1 MRFATPEYFIGL
13 LIIVV
18 LAVFAFWSAR
28 KKQRLLGIFA
38 EKKLLT
44 GLIRNY
50 SPRRRRYKTAFF
62 FLALIIL
69 VFAMARPQ
77 FGTHMELVK
86 RVGQDVMI
94 VIDVS
99 NSMLAED
106 MRPNRLERAKQE
118 VRGLLDRL
126 EGDRVGIVAF
136 AGAAFI
142 QCPLTLDYSAAR
154 LFLDIIDVD
163 LIPQPGTNL
172 PEAIS
177 VAADG
182 FNVQERKHKVMIV
195 ITDGE
200 DFGEGLDQA
209 IEEAKLAGVRIYTI
223 GIGRPDG
230 EPIPIRNQR
239 GEMIGYKKDSNG
251 ELVLTRLDEVT
262 LKQVATATDG
272 KYYHASAGEIA
283 LDEIYADIS
292 QMEKKELEERLM
304 TQYEDRFQY
313 ILPLAIIFLAADA
326 LISER
331 RRVRN
336 REQTNETE

>member
-1 MRFATPEYFIGL
+1 MRFATPEYFIGFL
-13 LIIVV
+13 VIVV
-18 LAVFAFWSAR
+18 LAIFAYWSAR
-28 KKQRLLGIFA
+28 KKRRLLGIFA
-38 EKKLLT
+38 DAKLLK
-44 GLIRNY
+44 GLIRDY
-50 SPRRRRYKTAFF
+50 SPRRRRYKTLFF
-62 FLALIIL
+62 FMALIIL
-69 VFAMARPQ
+69 VISMARPQ

-86 RVGQDVMI
+86 RIGQDVVI

-126 EGDRVGIVAF
+126 QGDRVGIVAF
-136 AGAAFI
+136 AGAAYI

-177 VAADG
+177 VATDA
-182 FNVQERKHKVMIV
+182 FNIQERKHKVMIV

-200 DFGEGLDQA
+200 DFGEGLEQSV
-209 IEEAKLAGVRIYTI
+209 EKAKLAGVRIYTI

-230 EPIPIRNQR
+230 EPIPIRNNR
-239 GEMIGYKKDSNG
+239 GEMIGYKKDRNG

-262 LKQVATATDG
+262 LKQAADATDG

-283 LDEIYADIS
+283 LDEIYSDITR
-292 QMEKKELEERLM
+292 MEKKELEERLM

-313 ILPLAIIFLAADA
+313 ILPLAILFLVVEV

-331 RRVRN
+331 KRLKQKERGN
-336 REQTNETE
+336 ATA

>member
-1 MRFATPEYFIGL
+1 MRFAAPQYFLGFIAIL
-13 LIIVV
+13 V
-18 LAVFAFWSAR
+18 LAIFAYWSAR
-28 KKQRLLGIFA
+28 KKKRLLGIFA
-38 EKKLLT
+38 DQKLLS
-44 GLIRNY
+44 GLIRNF
-50 SPRRRRYKTAFF
+50 SARRRRYKTTFF
-62 FLALIIL
+62 FLALVIL
-69 VFAMARPQ
+69 VLAMARPQ
-77 FGTHMELVK
+77 FGTHMQLVK
-86 RVGQDVMI
+86 REGQDVML

-126 EGDRVGIVAF
+126 QGDRVGIVAF
-136 AGAAFI
+136 AGAAFV

-172 PEAIS
+172 PEAIK
-177 VAADG
+177 VATKA
-182 FNVQERKHKVMIV
+182 FNIQERKHKVMII

-200 DFGEGLDQA
+200 DFGKGLDDAVEQ
-209 IEEAKLAGVRIYTI
+209 AKLAGVRIYTI

-230 EPIPIRNQR
+230 EPIPIRNSR
-239 GEMIGYKKDSNG
+239 GEMVGYKKDRNG
-251 ELVLTRLDEVT
+251 ELILTRLDEVT
-262 LKQVATATDG
+262 LKQVATATGG

-283 LDEIYADIS
+283 LDDIYADIS

-313 ILPLAIIFLAADA
+313 ILPLAIILLVADVM
-326 LISER
+326 ISER
-331 RRVRN
+331 RRSRN
-336 REQTNETE
+336 KEQRNATS